1 MSNESL
7 TYNQFEIVSN
17 ENDTSVD
24 VRAGAPL
31 LEYRESVFSHY
42 VMVSASIVDTGR
54 TIVTDGR
61 GVGILEAIK
70 MQGGEKVYL
79 SLTDAKGNKIRLD
92 DEDSLRLVKVDN
104 INETF
109 KSTSFTITC
118 FSPEAITDLDVN
130 NYCYDLYTGRTS
142 DIIRDVVEKHLKSE
156 KEFYAI
162 DLSRNNVSVRGYGV
176 PASEYATE
184 LQMLSVPNET
194 TNQSGERNTMAGYL
208 FWQTSEGF
216 HFKSLDTIFKTTGSY
231 LGFRDS
237 NNQRVKNFIEMF
249 RGDDYL
255 PPGFDDKIVHSTFN
269 RSIDLISQF
278 KSGAY
283 GSKLETM
290 DLVEQTWNDTNESV
304 VDSEGNRILAGKNLP
319 NIGEYTGTVTR
330 KIPQT
335 KAKGQTVISGDSLQ
349 TQVEKTTEQKY
360 DVDEITQQAIQNY
373 RQKMNFS
380 LQIIIPGDF
389 SLHAGDVIYCEFREL
404 SDSKTT
410 LSSRDRNSGL
420 YMIADLCHFGN
431 KSKTY
436 TGLHLVR
443 DSYGAKTNG

>member
-1 MSNESL
+1 
-7 TYNQFEIVSN
+7 
-17 ENDTSVD
+17 
-24 VRAGAPL
+24 
-31 LEYRESVFSHY
+31 
-42 VMVSASIVDTGR
+42 
-54 TIVTDGR
+54 
-61 GVGILEAIK
+61 
-70 MQGGEKVYL
+70 
-79 SLTDAKGNKIRLD
+79 
-92 DEDSLRLVKVDN
+92 
-104 INETF
+104 
-109 KSTSFTITC
+109 
-118 FSPEAITDLDVN
+118 
-130 NYCYDLYTGRTS
+130 
-142 DIIRDVVEKHLKSE
+142 
-156 KEFYAI
+156 
-162 DLSRNNVSVRGYGV
+162 
-176 PASEYATE
+176 
-184 LQMLSVPNET
+184 
-194 TNQSGERNTMAGYL
+194 
-208 FWQTSEGF
+208 
-216 HFKSLDTIFKTTGSY
+216 
-231 LGFRDS
+231 
-237 NNQRVKNFIEMF
+237 MF